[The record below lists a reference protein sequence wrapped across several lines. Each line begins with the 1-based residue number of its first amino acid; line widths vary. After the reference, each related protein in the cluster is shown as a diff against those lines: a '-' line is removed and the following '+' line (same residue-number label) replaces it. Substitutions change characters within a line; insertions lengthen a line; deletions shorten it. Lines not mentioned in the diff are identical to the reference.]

1 MRIEYLPALRFPTL
15 ILAAALYHSLG
26 ISSACNGLTYAT
38 MATVCMNQGDEL
50 NVAEANAINEQEMM
64 QYIADKTKASQANIA
79 LVLKHEQA
87 YINKAHENAKGND
100 VDIDGDDLADY
111 ILSRKDVKLDELTVE
126 SILDAEMDYL
136 MDKGHAGYVD

>member
-1 MRIEYLPALRFPTL
+1 MGVSAKL
-15 ILAAALYHSLG
+15 IFRGLG
-26 ISSACNGLTYAT
+26 ISSACCGLTYAT
-38 MATVCMNQGDEL
+38 MTARWITKEMT
-50 NVAEANAINEQEMM
+50 NVADNNAVNEQEMM
-64 QYIADKTKASQANIA
+64 EYISGKTRASKANIE

-87 YINKAHENAKGND
+87 YINKAHENAKGKD